1 MECEQPRGLGR
12 DERDECGRDEAR
24 TSSTA
29 TNFILF
35 SPRWVAQA
43 VRSPISQ
50 KSCDSCLGG
59 WRKKQEYSREETT
72 YRDMVE
78 CFFIFPSPEIY
89 FLGWAL

>member
-1 MECEQPRGLGR
+1 MERAQPRGLDRGEG
-12 DERDECGRDEAR
+12 DEFDCEEAR

-35 SPRWVAQA
+35 SPRWVAQT

-50 KSCDSCLGG
+50 RSCDICLGG
-59 WRKKQEYSREETT
+59 ERKSKDHSKKEATH
-72 YRDMVE
+72 RDMVE
-78 CFFIFPSPEIY
+78 CFFVFPSPEIY